1 MQDNRKKVGFI
12 TLGITL
18 IFAGCVMILSRY
30 SNSAIFKDI
39 FLLWPLFLII
49 LGLEF
54 IITKLY
60 NDAKKREVQLSPS
73 GISIFLIILILFTSF
88 LFTNVNLSFPRFE
101 NGIFSRGW
109 SKYDDVVNRT
119 VKIEDI
125 EAKDLTKLI
134 IENPRGDVH
143 VQPSDSDLIS
153 LEIDYKIATNDKESL
168 EDLIDDLVEIKR
180 ATTSL
185 IRVKD
190 LDGYRH
196 HSLQAANI
204 KIKVPDRLELDVE
217 TSFGDVLVSAMKN
230 NVAISN
236 EHGKVDL
243 SDIKGDVIVKSE
255 YGPVKVKE
263 IKGSL
268 DLSNSYDK
276 IQVQDIGGSAKVK
289 NMYSET
295 EIENIEKD
303 LWLTTKHGKATVKNV
318 KASAD
323 IGNEYGP
330 TLVYNISGDLK
341 IDAKHSE
348 LDIRDVLGNIEA
360 KTSYSPIK
368 LENDS
373 YENADIRV
381 ETSYSKISA
390 DNAVGLTTSDKNNRQ
405 EGSAKN
411 GNGGQKIS
419 LSNQYGDIK
428 IFVR

>member
-1 MQDNRKKVGFI
+1 
-12 TLGITL
+12 
-18 IFAGCVMILSRY
+18 
-30 SNSAIFKDI
+30 
-39 FLLWPLFLII
+39 
-49 LGLEF
+49 
-54 IITKLY
+54 
-60 NDAKKREVQLSPS
+60 
-73 GISIFLIILILFTSF
+73 
-88 LFTNVNLSFPRFE
+88 
-101 NGIFSRGW
+101 
-109 SKYDDVVNRT
+109 
-119 VKIEDI
+119 
-125 EAKDLTKLI
+125 
-134 IENPRGDVH
+134 
-143 VQPSDSDLIS
+143 
-153 LEIDYKIATNDKESL
+153 
-168 EDLIDDLVEIKR
+168 
-180 ATTSL
+180 
-185 IRVKD
+185 
-190 LDGYRH
+190 
-196 HSLQAANI
+196 
-204 KIKVPDRLELDVE
+204 
-217 TSFGDVLVSAMKN
+217 
-230 NVAISN
+230 
-236 EHGKVDL
+236 
-243 SDIKGDVIVKSE
+243 
-255 YGPVKVKE
+255 
-263 IKGSL
+263 
-268 DLSNSYDK
+268 
-276 IQVQDIGGSAKVK
+276 
-289 NMYSET
+289 MYSET

-330 TLVYNISGDLK
+330 TLIYNISGDLK